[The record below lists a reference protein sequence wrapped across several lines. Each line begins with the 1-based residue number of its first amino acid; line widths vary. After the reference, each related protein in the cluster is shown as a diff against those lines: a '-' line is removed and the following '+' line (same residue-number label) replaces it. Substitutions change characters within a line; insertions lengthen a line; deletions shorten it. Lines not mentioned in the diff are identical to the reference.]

1 MPHSK
6 LTQVVKSKYQNK
18 WYKALVDKIQADPN
32 VPDIEKEHLKKG
44 YVFIPRAVE
53 LVFENC
59 AEAHSLL
66 LEMDEK
72 IHMGIDPDTNPS
84 LDPL

>member
-1 MPHSK
+1 MQHPK

-18 WYKALVDKIQADPN
+18 WYIALVDRIQSDPN
-32 VPDIEKEHLKKG
+32 VPNIEKEQLKKG

-59 AEAHSLL
+59 AEAHALL

-72 IHMGIDPDTNPS
+72 THADTDPDTNPS
-84 LDPL
+84 FDPM